1 MFNETTRAISLL
13 CLWGFVSHA
22 ASADQKLP
30 DEPYLF
36 AYTNQ
41 LSVAP
46 GESIDFHVST
56 SAEWFEIDIKRY
68 GAEVQVLLRGE

>member
-13 CLWGFVSHA
+13 CLWGFVSLS
-22 ASADQKLP
+22 ASVDQKLP

-41 LSVAP
+41 LMWS
-46 GESIDFHVST
+46 G
-56 SAEWFEIDIKRY
+56 
-68 GAEVQVLLRGE
+68 